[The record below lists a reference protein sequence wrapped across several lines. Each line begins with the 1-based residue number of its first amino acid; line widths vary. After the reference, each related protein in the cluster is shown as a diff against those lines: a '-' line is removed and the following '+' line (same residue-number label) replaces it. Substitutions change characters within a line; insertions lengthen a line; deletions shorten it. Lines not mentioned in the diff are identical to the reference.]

1 MRPGSDG
8 PPYRRRGA
16 DGRFISD
23 IREHKLQAEYSRSD
37 ENVSRLG
44 DEDYEAMVEAS
55 RAKKEVDDAE
65 AAEAAATRI
74 VWSDNDVATL
84 LTSAMMVKFALCW
97 GDCKLQCSGDAD
109 ALSRLPEIL
118 VWLENVRYPPVN
130 PARWPNRLK
139 MT

>member
-23 IREHKLQAEYSRSD
+23 IREHKLQAAYSRSD

-55 RAKKEVDDAE
+55 RAKKEVW
-65 AAEAAATRI
+65 R
-74 VWSDNDVATL
+74 
-84 LTSAMMVKFALCW
+84 
-97 GDCKLQCSGDAD
+97 
-109 ALSRLPEIL
+109 
-118 VWLENVRYPPVN
+118 
-130 PARWPNRLK
+130 
-139 MT
+139 